1 MPNSNLGKIS
11 VAIVDDHEPFRVATC
26 ALLKARGF
34 TTVSYGCVK
43 DFIHSGSMARIQ
55 CLILDVGMPE
65 IDGFAL
71 QECLR
76 DTNYEFPIIFCT
88 GQDSDEA
95 KNRALTNGA
104 VYFLRKPVDSDA
116 LITAI
121 CSACNLPPL
130 APRAGKSSTG

>member
-1 MPNSNLGKIS
+1 MSNPPPGKITI
-11 VAIVDDHEPFRVATC
+11 AIVDDHEPFRAATS
-26 ALLKARGF
+26 ALLRSRGF
-34 TTVSYGCVK
+34 ATVTHGCVK
-43 DFIHSGSMARIQ
+43 DFIRSGVMARIQ

-76 DTNYEFPIIFCT
+76 DTNFDFPIIFCS
-88 GQDSDEA
+88 GQDDDEA

-116 LITAI
+116 LIQSI
-121 CSACNLPPL
+121 CSACNLP
-130 APRAGKSSTG
+130 APPAFS